1 MDPPQGSLQWSLQ
14 WTRKVSSMAKH
25 ISKTITLTL
34 TPSTV
39 SMANDLL
46 LRLLVGGDD
55 AVREG
60 DLFKSGEKVVVS
72 WTKDHIRGFG
82 LTNNDKRLVGDLRED
97 MAAASLFMVVQA
109 AVAKGAPV
117 SFINQS
123 LFHVQ
128 VERFGVVGE
137 DGEVIRHD
145 YVVDSDF
152 SMPYLSLQKCKAHP
166 TGVEMYVFNKKW
178 KAKYGGKLHYDGEA
192 LKAQYPE
199 QWAEAAQI
207 AQACV

>member
-1 MDPPQGSLQWSLQ
+1 
-14 WTRKVSSMAKH
+14 MAKH
-25 ISKTITLTL
+25 ISKSITLTL

-55 AVREG
+55 AVRAV
-60 DLFKSGEKVVVS
+60 DRFKSGEKVVVS
-72 WTKDHIRGFG
+72 WTKDHIRGFA

-123 LFHVQ
+123 LFHVEVQ
-128 VERFGVVGE
+128 RFAVTGE

-145 YVVDSDF
+145 YVADWDF
-152 SMPYLSLQKCKAHP
+152 SMPYMSLQKCKGEV
-166 TGVEMYVFNKKW
+166 TGMEMYVFNKKW
-178 KAKYGGKLHYDGEA
+178 KAKYGGKLHYKGEA
-192 LKAQYPE
+192 LKAEYPQ

-207 AQACV
+207 AKACV

>member
-1 MDPPQGSLQWSLQ
+1 M
-14 WTRKVSSMAKH
+14 TKHVSKS
-25 ISKTITLTL
+25 ITLTL

-39 SMANDLL
+39 GIANDLL

-55 AVREG
+55 VVRSV

-72 WTKDHIRGFG
+72 WTKNHIRGFA

-123 LFHVQ
+123 IFHIHL
-128 VERFGVVGE
+128 ERFGVMGE

-145 YVVDSDF
+145 YVADSDF
-152 SMPYLSLQKCKAHP
+152 SMPYLSLQKCQSHP
-166 TGVEMYVFNKKW
+166 TGMELYVFNKKW
-178 KAKYGGKLHYDGEA
+178 KAKYGGRLHYNGEA

-207 AQACV
+207 AKACV